1 MARFALPPDLFSM
14 ERTSMA
20 NAKILLSLAVLLGAG
35 PLYAQPVTM
44 QLSDF
49 ATPDGGGHPDDQIN
63 DHQAFLKAADFF
75 QARHGD
81 GTLILEDGEYIIGK
95 QELWNYGDPS
105 PGGDWNTDGF
115 PGGDSLQ
122 CRSMVAYQRGFVLD
136 SCFNF
141 TIHGGTNTTVRYR
154 DCLYYGTFLRDE
166 LTEEVSSAVAATNCV
181 TCGHDSLLAWQ
192 PDLLHAQ
199 VGIMFT
205 FKGCENITV
214 RDLELHGNVDKAIL
228 GGKPYWDGYQT
239 YYDGIFLIHSSNTL
253 IDHVNVHHFGK
264 DGLHIF
270 TETSPASYILEH
282 PNTPIEDSTLLFNN
296 TVQYSKFNWN
306 TRQGISWV
314 ACAGLTVTD
323 CEMNYTG
330 AGRLASAP
338 SAGLDIE
345 GGGGP
350 FRIRR
355 GVFNDCSFLH
365 NAGAGVH
372 ADTGPCVGQQD
383 FKFSDCVFK
392 AGEKANALWPNTR
405 GMKFSDC
412 QIYGPVSHF
421 FEQAEDVPND
431 TTYNIVFR
439 HTDFR
444 EEDDQW
450 NYLWTDTTVWSTIC
464 SGNPEKL
471 DLVGGSR
478 TASVTFDSCGFYTNC
493 YGKVRIAG
501 RPRQDTTYP
510 YCAPITCDSC
520 GVQGN
525 TCPSGTCGFGVYL
538 GTDTVPDAR
547 YVRAI
552 NCHFQNT
559 GRKRCAAQTQL
570 IAVDF
575 ATVVNFSLEV
585 PSYVRDSVFATD
597 TYTTPFGTSTMG
609 ILGSQPCSFYGL
621 CPIDTTIYHIYG
633 DNFPPCKP
641 FFTLPDSI
649 HELRWQQCDLPGG
662 NIPVAA
668 CISDANC
675 YSELTIPDSTHSSA
689 VGSVISTTVFI
700 EGQFFVDQDLS
711 FIGAQVRMAPG
722 AEIIVQAGAFL
733 DIETSTF
740 TACSGIMWKS
750 ITAQAGS
757 VVRIRASFM
766 DDAENAITALDS
778 TVVKVDN
785 TQFHNNRVAL
795 HVPDSGLAYNDV
807 ALSVTNST
815 FYSQDAMPVP
825 YPGQT
830 TAVGTRGYAAVDVYY
845 MTLDFTGGNNLIH
858 DMSNGIVA
866 RGSDLG
872 VADCRFVNIA
882 PDAAYTLAG
891 NGAGINAHGG
901 GGFHSVK
908 QTGFGMNSTPSYEN
922 CRWGLYTEYM
932 SVKSRDNQMLDMGT
946 AYRVAHAG
954 FLYVDILD
962 NKVIARDHGV
972 DLRFNDGALHLL
984 VQGNDITFGAND
996 CTANC
1001 PGYSGI
1007 NVEEGNYKNPSS
1019 VIRNNTIRFTTK
1031 LSSRTG
1037 VNLLAADQWV
1047 VADNELLMQY
1057 NMANQ
1062 SGIQL
1067 NGCNRTDVSCNNISS
1082 TDASFVNLR
1091 QAAIRNT
1098 MGSHARISCNDMDRT
1113 ANGMLFNGPAPGTDV
1128 RGNSINRHKWGLR
1141 LTSNAIIGLQ
1151 VLKGNLWYY
1160 DPLPIGGL
1168 AAWYQVS
1175 NALALQYQFLYN
1187 PAINVAPPSW
1197 SPPNWF
1203 DITFGANYACANDGG
1218 DDYCSQFKIRG
1229 KEELTELDVLV
1240 ATDSL
1245 ENEPYTDETKWMLR
1259 RDLYRKLDENA
1270 DLEDSLEIMTE
1281 FHADLQGSTTAAFK
1295 AVDDEQFVLYA
1306 LDSSM
1311 AAQLQAKQAEID
1323 TILVLVNEGMEQ
1335 LGDSSLTVQQRQLI
1349 LFGISSYREDIAAL
1363 TADNSS
1369 ALQVAAEVKVLAAG
1383 DAKDANDGIVTT
1395 ELIEANQK
1403 AINNIYLATIGKDVD
1418 VFTTE
1423 QATTLFDIASQCPM
1437 LGGNAVFKARSLY
1450 GLIDDTYSFDDS
1462 LLCAPFGID
1471 VKRLT
1476 TQRINS
1482 VSVMPNPASDEAT
1495 LVFAQELNEP
1505 GILIMYDAM
1514 GAEVLRSGIP
1524 RRTMLVAFST
1534 ATLAPALYHYK
1545 VLAAGDVIGNG
1556 QLTILR

>member
-1 MARFALPPDLFSM
+1 
-14 ERTSMA
+14 
-20 NAKILLSLAVLLGAG
+20 
-35 PLYAQPVTM
+35 
-44 QLSDF
+44 
-49 ATPDGGGHPDDQIN
+49 
-63 DHQAFLKAADFF
+63 
-75 QARHGD
+75 
-81 GTLILEDGEYIIGK
+81 
-95 QELWNYGDPS
+95 
-105 PGGDWNTDGF
+105 
-115 PGGDSLQ
+115 
-122 CRSMVAYQRGFVLD
+122 
-136 SCFNF
+136 
-141 TIHGGTNTTVRYR
+141 
-154 DCLYYGTFLRDE
+154 
-166 LTEEVSSAVAATNCV
+166 
-181 TCGHDSLLAWQ
+181 
-192 PDLLHAQ
+192 
-199 VGIMFT
+199 
-205 FKGCENITV
+205 
-214 RDLELHGNVDKAIL
+214 
-228 GGKPYWDGYQT
+228 
-239 YYDGIFLIHSSNTL
+239 
-253 IDHVNVHHFGK
+253 
-264 DGLHIF
+264 
-270 TETSPASYILEH
+270 
-282 PNTPIEDSTLLFNN
+282 
-296 TVQYSKFNWN
+296 
-306 TRQGISWV
+306 
-314 ACAGLTVTD
+314 
-323 CEMNYTG
+323 
-330 AGRLASAP
+330 
-338 SAGLDIE
+338 
-345 GGGGP
+345 
-350 FRIRR
+350 
-355 GVFNDCSFLH
+355 
-365 NAGAGVH
+365 
-372 ADTGPCVGQQD
+372 
-383 FKFSDCVFK
+383 
-392 AGEKANALWPNTR
+392 
-405 GMKFSDC
+405 
-412 QIYGPVSHF
+412 
-421 FEQAEDVPND
+421 
-431 TTYNIVFR
+431 
-439 HTDFR
+439 
-444 EEDDQW
+444 
-450 NYLWTDTTVWSTIC
+450 
-464 SGNPEKL
+464 
-471 DLVGGSR
+471 
-478 TASVTFDSCGFYTNC
+478 
-493 YGKVRIAG
+493 
-501 RPRQDTTYP
+501 
-510 YCAPITCDSC
+510 
-520 GVQGN
+520 
-525 TCPSGTCGFGVYL
+525 
-538 GTDTVPDAR
+538 
-547 YVRAI
+547 
-552 NCHFQNT
+552 
-559 GRKRCAAQTQL
+559 
-570 IAVDF
+570 
-575 ATVVNFSLEV
+575 
-585 PSYVRDSVFATD
+585 
-597 TYTTPFGTSTMG
+597 
-609 ILGSQPCSFYGL
+609 
-621 CPIDTTIYHIYG
+621 
-633 DNFPPCKP
+633 
-641 FFTLPDSI
+641 
-649 HELRWQQCDLPGG
+649 
-662 NIPVAA
+662 
-668 CISDANC
+668 
-675 YSELTIPDSTHSSA
+675 
-689 VGSVISTTVFI
+689 
-700 EGQFFVDQDLS
+700 
-711 FIGAQVRMAPG
+711 
-722 AEIIVQAGAFL
+722 
-733 DIETSTF
+733 
-740 TACSGIMWKS
+740 
-750 ITAQAGS
+750 
-757 VVRIRASFM
+757 
-766 DDAENAITALDS
+766 
-778 TVVKVDN
+778 
-785 TQFHNNRVAL
+785 
-795 HVPDSGLAYNDV
+795 
-807 ALSVTNST
+807 
-815 FYSQDAMPVP
+815 
-825 YPGQT
+825 
-830 TAVGTRGYAAVDVYY
+830 
-845 MTLDFTGGNNLIH
+845 
-858 DMSNGIVA
+858 
-866 RGSDLG
+866 
-872 VADCRFVNIA
+872 
-882 PDAAYTLAG
+882 
-891 NGAGINAHGG
+891 
-901 GGFHSVK
+901 
-908 QTGFGMNSTPSYEN
+908 
-922 CRWGLYTEYM
+922 
-932 SVKSRDNQMLDMGT
+932 
-946 AYRVAHAG
+946 
-954 FLYVDILD
+954 
-962 NKVIARDHGV
+962 
-972 DLRFNDGALHLL
+972 
-984 VQGNDITFGAND
+984 
-996 CTANC
+996 
-1001 PGYSGI
+1001 
-1007 NVEEGNYKNPSS
+1007 
-1019 VIRNNTIRFTTK
+1019 
-1031 LSSRTG
+1031 
-1037 VNLLAADQWV
+1037 
-1047 VADNELLMQY
+1047 MQY